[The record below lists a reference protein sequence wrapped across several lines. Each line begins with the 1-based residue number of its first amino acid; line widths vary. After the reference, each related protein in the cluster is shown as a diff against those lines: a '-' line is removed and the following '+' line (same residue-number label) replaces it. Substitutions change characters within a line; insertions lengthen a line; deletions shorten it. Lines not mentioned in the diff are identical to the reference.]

1 MPAISLPVA
10 VIGAGPTGLA
20 AAAHLAERDI
30 PFVVLEAGAGPAT
43 AVREWAHVRIFSPW
57 DVNVDAA
64 ARRLLERGG
73 WIAPPCDDLPTGGE
87 LVERYLAPLAAL
99 PQIAPHIRYGS
110 RVDAVARDGVDRVRT
125 RGREQRPFVI
135 RLDGGE

>member
-1 MPAISLPVA
+1 M
-10 VIGAGPTGLA
+10 
-20 AAAHLAERDI
+20 
-30 PFVVLEAGAGPAT
+30 
-43 AVREWAHVRIFSPW
+43 
-57 DVNVDAA
+57 
-64 ARRLLERGG
+64 
-73 WIAPPCDDLPTGGE
+73 IAPPCDDLPTGGE

-135 RLDGGE
+135 RLDSGEELLARTRDLKRRHSHQMTRIFSQLRKRLEAIEGAAMEPVVGSRV